1 MVDMINGKIIGKV
14 YLLKMMKKK
23 IGILIST
30 CELLLQL

>member
-14 YLLKMMKKK
+14 YLLKMMKKN
-23 IGILIST
+23 GILIST